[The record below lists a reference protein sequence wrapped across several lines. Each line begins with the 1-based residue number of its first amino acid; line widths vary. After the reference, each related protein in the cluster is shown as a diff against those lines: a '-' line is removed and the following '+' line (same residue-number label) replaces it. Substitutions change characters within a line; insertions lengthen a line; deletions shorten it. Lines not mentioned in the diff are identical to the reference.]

1 MKNVAEKAPSILE
14 QIKDARR
21 EARGEVKKTAS
32 KSYPF
37 IKTEGWV
44 IATTTKAGIDRD
56 YNYYDGVVTM
66 RVIRDAIE
74 CAVKDYGE
82 EAVVWIEGRYDYAT
96 HINTS
101 DENYDYEPGEYW
113 TVALLNSIR

>member
-1 MKNVAEKAPSILE
+1 MENVIEKAPSILE
-14 QIKDARR
+14 RIKDARR
-21 EARGEVKKTAS
+21 EARRQVKESATR
-32 KSYPF
+32 SYPF
-37 IKTEGWV
+37 IKTDGWV
-44 IATTTKAGIDRD
+44 IATAIKGDTDRHHE
-56 YNYYDGVVTM
+56 YYEGPVTM

-82 EAVVWIEGRYDYAT
+82 DAVVWIEGRYDYAT

-113 TVALLNSIR
+113 EVDLLNSL

>member
-1 MKNVAEKAPSILE
+1 MENVIEKAPSILE

-21 EARGEVKKTAS
+21 EARKQVKKTAS
-32 KSYPF
+32 RSYPF
-37 IKTEGWV
+37 IKSGGWI
-44 IATTTKAGIDRD
+44 IATTTKADIDRD
-56 YNYYDGVVTM
+56 VEYCEGPVTM

-113 TVALLNSIR
+113 TVDLLNSL